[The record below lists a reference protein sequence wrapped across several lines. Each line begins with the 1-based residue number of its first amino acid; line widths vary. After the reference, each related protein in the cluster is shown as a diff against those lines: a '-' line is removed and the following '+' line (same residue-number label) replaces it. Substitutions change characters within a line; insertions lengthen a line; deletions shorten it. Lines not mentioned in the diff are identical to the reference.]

1 MKPIRVGTQ
10 SDTKQVGNP
19 SSIPILRHHST
30 HSIMSKKEVYYKDYL
45 QLDKILGAQELE
57 SDKAGVD
64 AHDEMLFIVIHQAY
78 ELWFKQVLYEL
89 DSITGLLSS
98 PTINDNDQTL
108 QVVVHRSRR
117 IIEILRLLVDQINV
131 METMSSLDFLD
142 FRDLLR
148 PASGF
153 QSIQWKELEA
163 KLGLHYENRHGKQY
177 YVSQL
182 RPEDVDTVRDIE
194 KKTNLLDLLNVWL
207 ERMPY
212 FENEEI
218 WGPLAENKPEDHPFW
233 NEYRAKYTGGLLD
246 IEKSNADLLD
256 KTLFG
261 NDEDPKRR
269 LSAKACRSALFIYLY
284 KGFPLLHLPYELM
297 VSLLEID
304 ELMASWRMRHVNMV
318 LRMIGSRVGTGKSSG
333 HGYLKGAMD
342 KHYIFR
348 ELAELNGLLMPRR
361 DLPELPK
368 ELEKLLGFSG

>member
-1 MKPIRVGTQ
+1 LHT
-10 SDTKQVGNP
+10 
-19 SSIPILRHHST
+19 SSIPILRAHST
-30 HSIMSKKEVYYKDYL
+30 SLTMPKKEVYYKDYL
-45 QLDKILGAQELE
+45 QLDKILGAQAPE
-57 SDKAGVD
+57 SDKEGVE

-89 DSITGLLSS
+89 DSITDLLSK
-98 PTINDNDQTL
+98 PEINDNDQTL
-108 QVVVHRSRR
+108 QVVVHRSKR

-163 KLGLHYENRHGKQY
+163 KLGLLYENRHGKQY

-182 RPEDVDTVRDIE
+182 RPEDVDHVKDVE

-212 FENEEI
+212 FEDETI
-218 WGPLAENKPEDHPFW
+218 WGKKAEGEKEDHPFW
-233 NEYRAKYTGGLLD
+233 SAYRRKYSESLLD
-246 IEKSNADLLD
+246 MEKGNMDLFD
-256 KTLFG
+256 KILFG
-261 NDEDPKRR
+261 KDQDEKRR

-284 KGFPLLHLPYELM
+284 RGFPLLHLPYELM

-304 ELMASWRMRHVNMV
+304 ELMATWRTRHMNMV
-318 LRMIGSRVGTGKSSG
+318 FRMIGARVGTGNSSG
-333 HGYLKGAMD
+333 RGYLKAALD
-342 KHYIFR
+342 KHYIFA

-361 DLPELPK
+361 DLPALPK
-368 ELEKLLGFSG
+368 ELEKTLGFIG

>member
-1 MKPIRVGTQ
+1 LL
-10 SDTKQVGNP
+10 P
-19 SSIPILRHHST
+19 SSIPILRT
-30 HSIMSKKEVYYKDYL
+30 HSNDLIMPKKEVYYKDYL

-57 SDKAGVD
+57 SEKAGVE

-89 DSITGLLSS
+89 DSIIALLSK
-98 PTINDNDQTL
+98 PEINDNDQTL
-108 QVVVHRSRR
+108 QIVVHRSRR

-163 KLGLHYENRHGKQY
+163 KLGLLYENRHGKEY

-182 RPEDVDTVRDIE
+182 CPMDVDHVKDVE

-212 FENEEI
+212 FEHPEA
-218 WGPLAENKPEDHPFW
+218 WADGAKAKPEDHPFW
-233 NEYRAKYTGGLLD
+233 AEYREKYTGGLLD
-246 IEKSNADLLD
+246 IEQSNADLFD
-256 KTLFG
+256 KTVFG
-261 NDEDPKRR
+261 KEEDVKRR

-284 KGFPLLHLPYELM
+284 RGFPLLHLPYELM
-297 VSLLEID
+297 VSLVEID

-318 LRMIGSRVGTGKSSG
+318 FRMIGARVGTGNSTG

-342 KHYIFR
+342 KHYIFN
-348 ELAELNGLLMPRR
+348 ELTQLNGLLVPRN

-368 ELEKLLGFSG
+368 ELEKLLGFRG

>member
-1 MKPIRVGTQ
+1 
-10 SDTKQVGNP
+10 
-19 SSIPILRHHST
+19 
-30 HSIMSKKEVYYKDYL
+30 MSKKEVYYKDYL
-45 QLDKILGAQELE
+45 QLDKILGAQEPE
-57 SDKAGVD
+57 SDKKGVE

-89 DSITGLLSS
+89 DSITALLSK
-98 PTINDNDQTL
+98 PEINDNDQTL

-163 KLGLHYENRHGKQY
+163 KLGLKYENRHGKQY

-182 RPEDVDTVRDIE
+182 RSEDVNHVKDVE
-194 KKTNLLDLLNVWL
+194 KETNLLDLLNVWL

-212 FENEEI
+212 FEHPEAWPEAKE
-218 WGPLAENKPEDHPFW
+218 LKAEDHPFW
-233 NEYRAKYTGGLLD
+233 AEYRKRYTKGLLE
-246 IEKSNADLLD
+246 IEQGNVDLFD
-256 KTLFG
+256 QTLFG
-261 NDEDPKRR
+261 KDKDEKRR

-284 KGFPLLHLPYELM
+284 KGYPLLHLPYELM

-304 ELMASWRMRHVNMV
+304 ELMATWRTRHMNMV
-318 LRMIGSRVGTGKSSG
+318 FRMIGARVGTGNSSG
-333 HGYLKGAMD
+333 RGYLKAALD
-342 KHYIFR
+342 KHYIFN
-348 ELAELNGLLMPRR
+348 ELAGLNGLLIPRR
-361 DLPELPK
+361 DLPELPS
-368 ELEKLLGFSG
+368 ELEKSLGFRG

>member
-1 MKPIRVGTQ
+1 
-10 SDTKQVGNP
+10 
-19 SSIPILRHHST
+19 
-30 HSIMSKKEVYYKDYL
+30 MSEKEVYYKDYL

-57 SDKAGVD
+57 SDKAGVE

-89 DSITGLLSS
+89 DSITALLSK
-98 PTINDNDQTL
+98 PAINDNDQTL

-117 IIEILRLLVDQINV
+117 IIEILRLLVDQINI

-163 KLGLHYENRHGKQY
+163 KLGLLYENRHGKQY

-182 RPEDVDTVRDIE
+182 RPEDVDHVKEVE

-212 FENEEI
+212 FEDEKV
-218 WGPLAENKPEDHPFW
+218 WGEAAKSKPEDHPFW
-233 NEYRAKYTGGLLD
+233 VEYKKNYGGGLLEMEQGNVNLF
-246 IEKSNADLLD
+246 EKI
-256 KTLFG
+256 LFG
-261 NDEDPKRR
+261 KGEDEKRR
-269 LSAKACRSALFIYLY
+269 LSAKACRSALFIFLY
-284 KGFPLLHLPYELM
+284 RGFPLLHLPYELM

-318 LRMIGSRVGTGKSSG
+318 FRMIGARVGTGNSSG
-333 HGYLKGAMD
+333 RGYLKAAMD
-342 KHYIFR
+342 KHYIFT
-348 ELAELNGLLMPRR
+348 ELAELNGLLMPRK
-361 DLPELPK
+361 DLPELPN